1 MAHVYKLVVF
11 NWSRCKRINQKI
23 QSRLLKIVY
32 FRVTRTLFTL
42 GELTLADPEYT
53 GPFFDLD
60 KIAKEVNDKVI
71 HMTFFFLAVLV
82 AQTFK
87 KSPKFLGLAP
97 SRRQCQ
103 HFWTHLLL
111 KPPPS
116 ECYQLLDSWIKKWFK
131 RTFSGDQMA
140 EGSNKKIGDRTSK
153 QTFEHHFSEQI
164 FESNSFKGGSHC
176 IRPDRDS
183 QEGAGRF
190 KIFTNQC
197 KSIVVQ
203 PRIRHGFPQ
212 DIIQTNI

>member
-11 NWSRCKRINQKI
+11 NWSRIKRVNQKI

-111 KPPPS
+111 KPLPVS
-116 ECYQLLDSWIKKWFK
+116 VINSWIL
-131 RTFSGDQMA
+131 
-140 EGSNKKIGDRTSK
+140 GS
-153 QTFEHHFSEQI
+153 
-164 FESNSFKGGSHC
+164 KGGLKEPFRE
-176 IRPDRDS
+176 IRW
-183 QEGAGRF
+183 Q
-190 KIFTNQC
+190 K
-197 KSIVVQ
+197 V
-203 PRIRHGFPQ
+203 
-212 DIIQTNI
+212 